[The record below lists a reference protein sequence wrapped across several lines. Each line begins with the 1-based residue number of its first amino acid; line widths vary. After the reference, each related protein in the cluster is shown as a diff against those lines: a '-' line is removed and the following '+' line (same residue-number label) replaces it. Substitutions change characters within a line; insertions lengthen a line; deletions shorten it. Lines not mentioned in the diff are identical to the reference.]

1 MESQHKKDCFWY
13 SDGQG
18 ALLPGGDTW
27 ECSGVSD
34 LQDINQPNTK
44 LTMTIH
50 PDFKLGQT
58 VYLKTDPDQY
68 MRIVT
73 GLQITAEGG
82 ILYKLAINMS
92 EQWHYGVEISDTRD
106 IINFTED

>member
-1 MESQHKKDCFWY
+1 
-13 SDGQG
+13 
-18 ALLPGGDTW
+18 
-27 ECSGVSD
+27 
-34 LQDINQPNTK
+34 
-44 LTMTIH
+44 MTIH
-50 PDFKLGQT
+50 PDFTLGQT

-92 EQWHYGVEISDTRD
+92 EQWHYGVEISDTKD
-106 IINFTED
+106 IINFIED

>member
-1 MESQHKKDCFWY
+1 
-13 SDGQG
+13 
-18 ALLPGGDTW
+18 
-27 ECSGVSD
+27 
-34 LQDINQPNTK
+34 
-44 LTMTIH
+44 MTIH
-50 PDFKLGQT
+50 PDFTLGQT

-92 EQWHYGVEISDTRD
+92 EQWHYGVEISDTKD

>member
-1 MESQHKKDCFWY
+1 
-13 SDGQG
+13 
-18 ALLPGGDTW
+18 
-27 ECSGVSD
+27 
-34 LQDINQPNTK
+34 
-44 LTMTIH
+44 MTIH
-50 PDFKLGQT
+50 PAFTLGQI

-92 EQWHYGVEISDTRD
+92 EQWHYGVEISDTKD